1 MTRRKRLTDDG
12 VADLKPRASRH
23 AHPDPECPGHYI
35 RVTPR
40 GAKSY
45 VAVALDPNGKQVWHT
60 LGSVS
65 EFKSIADAR
74 VKAREVIGH
83 IVRGE
88 DRGGPQSFA
97 KVANDWFARHVEKS
111 GLRSASEIRRYL
123 DQWLLPAWSGRD
135 FESIKR
141 GDVSKLLDHVE
152 DNAGPVAA
160 DKALSIV
167 SRITTW
173 HAARNDNYASPIVKG
188 MRRTSV
194 KDRART
200 RILSDDEL
208 RAVWRQAES
217 NGVFGVL
224 IRLLLLTAQ
233 RKDKVATMCWEDISE
248 DGVWTIPS
256 ERREKGNAQELKL
269 PAMALD
275 IINAQ
280 QRFGNNAYVLAG
292 SKPHTHNT
300 GNSRSKR
307 TFDAKLRAAGHDLPQ
322 WQLHD
327 LRRTA
332 RSLMSRAGVRPDVAE
347 RVLGHAIVG
356 VQGVYDRFNYTAEK
370 ADALACL
377 AGLIDS
383 IINGGKVRKLRA

>member
-1 MTRRKRLTDDG
+1 
-12 VADLKPRASRH
+12 
-23 AHPDPECPGHYI
+23 
-35 RVTPR
+35 
-40 GAKSY
+40 
-45 VAVALDPNGKQVWHT
+45 
-60 LGSVS
+60 VS
-65 EFKSIADAR
+65 EFKSIDQAR

-141 GDVSKLLDHVE
+141 GDVSKLLDHAE

-173 HAARNDNYASPIVKG
+173 HATRNDAYASPIVRG

-208 RAVWRQAES
+208 RVVWKQAEA
-217 NGVFGVL
+217 NGTFGAMV
-224 IRLLLLTAQ
+224 RLLLLTGQ
-233 RKDKVATMCWEDISE
+233 RKEKVVSMKWADVK
-248 DGVWTIPS
+248 DGVWSIPA
-256 ERREKGNAQELKL
+256 EKREKGNAGELKL
-269 PAMALD
+269 PEAALD
-275 IINAQ
+275 IIEAQ
-280 QRFGNNAYVLAG
+280 PRYLDNPFVLVAPTRTG
-292 SKPHTHNT
+292 GHFI

-307 TFDAKLRAAGHDLPQ
+307 DFDAKLRAAGHDLPQ

-332 RSLMSRAGVRPDVAE
+332 RSLMSRAGVRPDIAE
-347 RVLGHAIVG
+347 RVLGHAITG
-356 VQGVYDRFNYTAEK
+356 VEGVYDRHNYGDEK
-370 ADALACL
+370 GRALDQL
-377 AGLIDS
+377 ASLIE
-383 IINGGKVRKLRA
+383 IILKGGNGNVVKLRA